1 MTAFVK
7 INVLPYWVD
16 LMWRI
21 VLLSDSLGECKL
33 ALLDFV
39 VISAWKETGFAVPI
53 NTFACVCS
61 LHFSFLSFYFWSDML
76 RSKFQIYFIII
87 LIHWKFIQS
96 QKSHGFFI
104 ILLYQLRRIL
114 FRLRILFSFLSEQ
127 WIVFNSANERTFSC
141 RFGLVEKR
149 DVCHWQIE
157 NER

>member
-1 MTAFVK
+1 M
-7 INVLPYWVD
+7 
-16 LMWRI
+16 
-21 VLLSDSLGECKL
+21 LLSDSLGECKL

-39 VISAWKETGFAVPI
+39 VISAWKETGFAMPI

-76 RSKFQIYFIII
+76 RNF
-87 LIHWKFIQS
+87 KFIS
-96 QKSHGFFI
+96 LSYWFIGNSSRVRNPMVFFI

-114 FRLRILFSFLSEQ
+114 FCLRILFSFLSEQ
-127 WIVFNSANERTFSC
+127 WIVFNSANEETFSC

>member
-53 NTFACVCS
+53 NTFPCVCS

-76 RSKFQIYFIII
+76 RNF
-87 LIHWKFIQS
+87 KFIS
-96 QKSHGFFI
+96 LSYWFIGNSSRVRDPMVFFFI
-104 ILLYQLRRIL
+104 SLYQLRRIL